1 MSSPTQV
8 FEQPYGSPF
17 GCLIVEVLI
26 MVGGAL
32 FLLPFHR
39 GWGILLILATILLL
53 VLATTAETRYTI
65 TRTPAGFTVTAKKR
79 LGRTRRTT
87 YRWNE
92 VRATRYREISTS
104 RSALT
109 AAVVA
114 YFSVFTDRGRAFEVR
129 KIPGSHFQ
137 KVPFDT
143 LIEDFNTM
151 TPQLPY
157 VWHYQG
163 PGSTR
168 MWRYGFDRYH
178 KVDRN
183 ALRPPPVSGGDRRE
197 RLSANLPRSTPA
209 RDPTHQPA

>member
-1 MSSPTQV
+1 MASPIQV
-8 FEQPYGSPF
+8 FEQPYRSPF
-17 GCLIVEVLI
+17 GCLMVELLI

-53 VLATTAETRYTI
+53 VLAATAETRYTI

-87 YRWNE
+87 YTWNE
-92 VRATRYREISTS
+92 VCATRYREISTS
-104 RSALT
+104 RGTLVAG
-109 AAVVA
+109 VVA
-114 YFSVFTDRGRAFEVR
+114 YFSVFTDRGHAFEIR
-129 KIPGSHFQ
+129 RTGERLQ
-137 KVPFDT
+137 KVPFDM

-157 VWHYQG
+157 VWQSQG

-183 ALRPPPVSGGDRRE
+183 ALRPPPDTGGGRR
-197 RLSANLPRSTPA
+197 
-209 RDPTHQPA
+209 